1 MSLRFTFFVTLS
13 VPRSCRHTTH
23 SQNALAPRVRWF
35 HCFLASIAFSFLRPM
50 ATSHQAAVCCFFV
63 FACAKVIIHSIANA
77 RTGTPC
83 LSINLHAIRVVF
95 IRSNSCIH
103 SVITLFFA
111 HQKSKTDCDAD
122 GSDQKKT
129 QYNGN
134 KQKSQHQLSF
144 KMRTFS
150 KHTTPN
156 VERF

>member
-1 MSLRFTFFVTLS
+1 MRRPSLRSDRAFFYCLQYHCLSFILITSLQTYCRTAEGVHLSLRFTFFVTLS

-50 ATSHQAAVCCFFV
+50 ATSHRAAVCCFFV

-95 IRSNSCIH
+95 NAQILAFI
-103 SVITLFFA
+103 
-111 HQKSKTDCDAD
+111 
-122 GSDQKKT
+122 
-129 QYNGN
+129 
-134 KQKSQHQLSF
+134 
-144 KMRTFS
+144 
-150 KHTTPN
+150 P
-156 VERF
+156 